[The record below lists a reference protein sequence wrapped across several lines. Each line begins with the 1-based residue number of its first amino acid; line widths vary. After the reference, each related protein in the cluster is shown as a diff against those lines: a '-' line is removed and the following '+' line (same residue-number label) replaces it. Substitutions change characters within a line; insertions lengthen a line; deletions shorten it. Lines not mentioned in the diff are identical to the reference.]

1 MEGGGGMKSFTLA
14 DANGKPYSSHVK
26 GALGGHK
33 GTKVY
38 GLVTCRVAAR
48 HVAAG
53 TYQKSRVFFADEA
66 VARAAGYRPCGVC
79 MPRREEA
86 LASGAPLIGATG

>member
-1 MEGGGGMKSFTLA
+1 MKTFTLIGA
-14 DANGKPYSSHVK
+14 DGNRYPSEVK

-38 GLVTCRVAAR
+38 GFMTCRVAAR

-66 VARAAGYRPCGVC
+66 IARDAGYRPCGVC
-79 MPRREEA
+79 LPRREEA
-86 LASGAPLIGATG
+86 LATGAPMIGVGD